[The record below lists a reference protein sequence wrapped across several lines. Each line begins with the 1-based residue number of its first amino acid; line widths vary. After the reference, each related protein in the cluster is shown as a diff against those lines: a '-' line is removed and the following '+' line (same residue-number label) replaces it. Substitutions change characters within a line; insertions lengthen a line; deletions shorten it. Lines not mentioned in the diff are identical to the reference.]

1 MFDRY
6 AEYEYV
12 LASSQLLFAMFGMG
26 ALLGPADFVVVF
38 RRPRELLVGL
48 GLQWVVVPA
57 LAVALVGLLDLPPGI
72 AAGLALVASVPGGTM
87 SNVFT
92 YIARG
97 NIALSISL
105 TAVTTVASLA
115 TTPLLLRLL
124 AGTHLPADFSMPV
137 GRIAF
142 EIGAV
147 LLAPLMAGMLLG
159 VLLPARR
166 ERLSRW
172 SIRVSFVCIALM
184 VVGGAGA
191 GRLDGTAYGWIGPA
205 AVVLLCASF
214 QVLAWLTTR
223 LARLRAPERVAISI
237 EVTVRN
243 ANLAVMVKASL
254 FPAVSGVVDPI
265 GDGMFFVALL
275 YGGVALPLCMIPIVL
290 GRRAARRAASGP
302 G

>member
-1 MFDRY
+1 MFDHY

-26 ALLGPADFVVVF
+26 ALLGLADFVAVF

-48 GLQWVVVPA
+48 GLQWLLVPA
-57 LAVALVGLLDLPPGI
+57 WAVALVRLLELPPGI
-72 AAGLALVASVPGGTM
+72 AAGLALVAAVPGGTM

-105 TAVTTVASLA
+105 TAVTTVASLGA
-115 TTPLLLRLL
+115 TPLLLRLL
-124 AGTHLPADFSMPV
+124 AGTYLPADFAMPV

-147 LLAPLMAGMLLG
+147 LLAPLSAGMLLG

-166 ERLSRW
+166 ERVSRA
-172 SIRVSFVCIALM
+172 SIRVSFVCLALM
-184 VVGGAGA
+184 VIGSAGS
-191 GRLDGTAYGWIGPA
+191 GRLDGTAHGWIGPV
-205 AVVLLCASF
+205 AVVLLCAGF
-214 QVLAWLTTR
+214 QTLAWLVSR
-223 LARLRAPERVAISI
+223 LARLGAPERVAISI

-254 FPAVSGVVDPI
+254 FPAVSGVADPI
-265 GDGMFFVALL
+265 GDGMFFVALM

-290 GRRAARRAASGP
+290 GRRADRRAGTGP